1 MRQIKRFIRDARAA
15 TAIEY
20 ALIAALISVSIVVG
34 ATAIGTSI
42 STKFYGPVSNALS

>member
-1 MRQIKRFIRDARAA
+1 MRQIKKFIRDTRAV

-20 ALIAALISVSIVVG
+20 ALIAGLVSIAIVVG